1 VASAGNQSNETI
13 SLNLNPMLDVFSIL
27 ITFLLMSFSTDPV
40 SHDVNPALELPD
52 SLTSSALDEVPAIV
66 VTPSEILV
74 NDKKIAGLI
83 DGDVEERYRSQGAIL
98 PLFET
103 LKQLAEVNERVNK
116 LARGKNSDKSTLNKI
131 TMEMDKKHKFKLMK
145 RIMLTAQQAEF
156 VTFKLAVAREGS

>member
-1 VASAGNQSNETI
+1 MASTGSNSNETI

-52 SLTSSALDEVPAIV
+52 SLTSTSLDEIPAIV

-74 NDKKIAGLI
+74 NDKKIATLV
-83 DGDVEERYRSQGAIL
+83 DGDVEERFRSQGAIL

-103 LKQLAEVNERVNK
+103 LKKLAQVNERVSK
-116 LARGKNSDKSTLNKI
+116 LAQTKAADKAAINKI

-156 VTFKLAVAREGS
+156 ITFKLAVAKEGN